1 MATTVDI
8 PEDVLAEAQ
17 RLTGLTTKKAIVNL
31 AMSELLQSY
40 RQRDAL
46 SRLTCLDHNPFLTE
60 EELAAEAGD
69 R

>member
-8 PEDVLAEAQ
+8 PEEMLAEAQ

-46 SRLTCLDHNPFLTE
+46 SRLTRMGHNPFLTE
-60 EELAAEAGD
+60 DELATEAGD
-69 R
+69 H